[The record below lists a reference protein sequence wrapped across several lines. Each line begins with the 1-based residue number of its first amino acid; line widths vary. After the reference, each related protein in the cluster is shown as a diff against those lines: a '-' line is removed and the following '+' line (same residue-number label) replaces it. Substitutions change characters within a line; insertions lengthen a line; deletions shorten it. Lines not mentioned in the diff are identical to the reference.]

1 MCEGTNKR
9 GAGAQGLQQ
18 CNRHRALINF
28 TGRENILVMK
38 FKEVLA
44 PQRAWDKHSNQGY
57 KEKCASTWNSRLKIF
72 SWMYSLKNRRKKK
85 SKHQTNCTVR
95 AGHLLCCEPHS
106 NIRNLSSEL
115 LVLKR
120 REYKLINIFQKT
132 DLATASQGKRS
143 LSLLPTLHTEI
154 NDSPS

>member
-1 MCEGTNKR
+1 MCEGANKR

-72 SWMYSLKNRRKKK
+72 SWMYSLKKRRKKK
-85 SKHQTNCTVR
+85 VKTPDKLHSKGR
-95 AGHLLCCEPHS
+95 APPLLRTS
-106 NIRNLSSEL
+106 LQ
-115 LVLKR
+115 
-120 REYKLINIFQKT
+120 YQKPEFRV
-132 DLATASQGKRS
+132 ACAEEKG
-143 LSLLPTLHTEI
+143 I
-154 NDSPS
+154 